1 MKVTAAPRQAGPS
14 GLQHGVGFHRS
25 AADLLARSSA
35 LAVAALEAGR
45 PVALAL
51 AAGTAEALCEAL
63 GRPDGLHLLPPPR
76 PAEARSGQTVALRRA
91 RELRA
96 LTDAHGPAT
105 VLTEHLPELDGPE
118 GRFWMELEAASHVA
132 LADVPVRLT
141 CFYPEMP
148 LHLAVLDGARSTH
161 PHLLVD
167 GELHRNPAYREPREL
182 LAARPVAAPEL
193 LGAPGRRMVF
203 QAWQLRDVRRAVRG
217 ELTDAGFDDD
227 RAADVVLA
235 VNEVATNAVEHGA
248 GPAELHLWSDGR
260 GLTCE
265 VHDPGPLHD
274 PLPGLV
280 APHPSDPH
288 GRGLWIARQLCDLL
302 HVWADADGTHVRL
315 SVTP

>member
-1 MKVTAAPRQAGPS
+1 MKVTAAPRHARPS

-25 AADLLARSSA
+25 DTDLLAA
-35 LAVAALEAGR
+35 LAAPARTALEAGE
-45 PVALAL
+45 PVALAVS
-51 AAGTAEALCEAL
+51 ATTAEALRAAL
-63 GRPDGLHLLPPPR
+63 DDPDGLHVLPAPG

-91 RELRA
+91 RELRQ

-105 VLTEHLPELDGPE
+105 VLTEHLPELDGPD

-132 LADVPVRLT
+132 LAALPVRLT
-141 CFYPEMP
+141 CFYPEIP
-148 LHLAVLDGARSTH
+148 LHLSVLDGARSTH

-167 GELHRNPAYREPREL
+167 GELRRNPAFREPREL

-193 LGAPGRRMVF
+193 LGAPDRRMTF
-203 QAWQLRDVRRAVRG
+203 QAWQLHDVRQVLLG
-217 ELTDAGFDDD
+217 ELVAAGFDDD

-235 VNEVATNAVEHGA
+235 VNEVATNAVEHGGA
-248 GPAELHLWSDGR
+248 SAELHLWADGR

-265 VHDPGPLHD
+265 VHDPGPLDD

-280 APHPSDPH
+280 APHTSDPR